1 MLFSPP
7 RAFQAHQYIKY
18 ASANYQVQ
26 EVCGF
31 LRALGVSIEGIGST
45 TLTIHGVADINK
57 DISYSVAEDPTDAMF
72 FIAAAIVTG
81 SRSRLRPRRLNFLKL
96 NSCFLKKWG

>member
-1 MLFSPP
+1 MAGIPGTSV
-7 RAFQAHQYIKY
+7 IKY

-45 TLTIHGVADINK
+45 TLTVRGVAAINK
-57 DISYSVAEDPTDAMF
+57 NVAYSVAEDPTDAMF
-72 FIAAAIVTG
+72 SIAAAIVTG
-81 SRSRLRPRRLNFLKL
+81 SAVTIAHAD
-96 NSCFLKKWG
+96 